1 MRLKGKLVVTNEDLK
16 KAIEKLE
23 DRKIEIEHISK
34 IGEGAWHNVYKMK
47 CHTEEDLVLR
57 VRKKKAYGQF
67 QIFKEIDLITEYE
80 SSKVYYKQANQ
91 CSFNI
96 CPSFFDY
103 YIDESLVFTVES
115 YMGEGKTLPTLS
127 HSEAFSIG
135 KKLGEALKSM
145 HDINPD
151 IKGFGDI
158 IWSGNQLEGEVQQ
171 ESKDIWQADNEYYL
185 SILNSL
191 STSDLTFNRE
201 EVGDMIFNLIENR
214 RKKQQKIALVNQD
227 VTPENIILNLDKVS
241 LIDPFPKLDF
251 DLKYAGYFVFC
262 YKFLLPAYSNTTRY
276 QKHAYDQYSKKLSRI
291 ADGFITG
298 YTHNNENLYKHI
310 VDEYIL
316 WTLLEAYEHFEI
328 LNENEVDSKTLQQMG
343 DKKMIKSRLLLCLNE
358 LENNSLDYGCS
369 LTKTNLSENH

>member
-1 MRLKGKLVVTNEDLK
+1 MTNEDLK
-16 KAIEKLE
+16 KAIEKLK
-23 DRKIEIEHISK
+23 DRKIEIEYISK

-57 VRKKKAYGQF
+57 IRKKKAYGQF
-67 QIFKEIDLITEYE
+67 QVFKEIDLITEYE

-127 HSEAFSIG
+127 HSQAFSIG
-135 KKLGEALKSM
+135 KKLGETFKFM
-145 HDINPD
+145 QDINPD

-171 ESKDIWQADNEYYL
+171 AANDFWQADNDYYL

-191 STSDLTFNRE
+191 STSDLTFNRDK
-201 EVGDMIFNLIENR
+201 VGDMIFNLIENR

-291 ADGFITG
+291 ADGFING
-298 YTHNNENLYKHI
+298 YILNNENLYKRI

-343 DKKMIKSRLLLCLNE
+343 DKKMIKSRLLLCLKE

>member
-1 MRLKGKLVVTNEDLK
+1 MTNEDFK
-16 KAIEKLE
+16 KAIEKLK
-23 DRKIEIEHISK
+23 DRKIEIEHVSK
-34 IGEGAWHNVYKMK
+34 IGEGAWHNVFKMK

-57 VRKKKAYGQF
+57 IRKKKAYGQF
-67 QIFKEIDLITEYE
+67 QVFKEIDLITEYE
-80 SSKVYYKQANQ
+80 ASKIYYKQANQ

-115 YMGEGKTLPTLS
+115 YMGVGKTLPTLS

-135 KKLGEALKSM
+135 KKLGETFKSM

-158 IWSGNQLEGEVQQ
+158 IWNGNQLEGEVQQ
-171 ESKDIWQADNEYYL
+171 EAKDIWQVDNDYYL

-191 STSDLTFNRE
+191 STSDLIFNRE
-201 EVGDMIFNLIENR
+201 KVGDMIFNLIENR

-227 VTPENIILNLDKVS
+227 VTPENIILNLEKVS

-276 QKHAYDQYSKKLSRI
+276 QKHAYNQYSKKLSRI
-291 ADGFITG
+291 ADGFING
-298 YTHNNENLYKHI
+298 YILNNENLYKRI

-358 LENNSLDYGCS
+358 LENNSLDYGRS